1 MVLAAVL
8 FSLCLLVAVVGAI
21 DRRFEALT
29 GRIAGLEAE
38 LGRRAPSS
46 VFVVGSDVYF
56 ALWCTLI

>member
-1 MVLAAVL
+1 MT
-8 FSLCLLVAVVGAI
+8 LLVAVVGAI

-56 ALWCTLI
+56 GAP